1 MKKVLI
7 VLFVV
12 FLLVCFSSCS
22 ISENNSNQ
30 TNTPENQVNQ
40 ADTPVN
46 QVNQADTPAEKTTC
60 VTHNYTSSVIK
71 EATYDTEGE
80 ISYVCVNCGYSYT
93 QVIEQLTKHTVPENV
108 LNKVLSD
115 MRYDISQQ
123 FSIPMGQLINYS
135 IDGYKLQYY
144 SVEEA
149 PSLGYLFEGDLPET
163 ADEDMVYIAVV
174 SGNTKVNPEI
184 PYMTEYEDQALVAYM
199 EFDENNNLIDYGY
212 DACSNLHN
220 CALIMFSSSF

>member
-1 MKKVLI
+1 MKKFISVFI
-7 VLFVV
+7 CV
-12 FLLVCFSSCS
+12 FLLVSFASCGS
-22 ISENNSNQ
+22 GNKKKE
-30 TNTPENQVNQ
+30 
-40 ADTPVN
+40 
-46 QVNQADTPAEKTTC
+46 C
-60 VTHNYTSSVIK
+60 VEHSYTSSIIK
-71 EATYDTEGE
+71 EASYDEAGE
-80 ISYVCVNCGYSYT
+80 MLYVCEKCSYSYT
-93 QVIEQLTKHTVPENV
+93 QVIEQMTKHTVPDDI
-108 LNKVLSD
+108 LNDVLSD
-115 MRYDISQQ
+115 MRYEISQQ

-149 PSLGYLFEGDLPET
+149 LSLGYLFEGDLPET

-212 DACSNLHN
+212 DACSNLQN

>member
-1 MKKVLI
+1 MKKIFCVLI
-7 VLFVV
+7 SVL
-12 FLLVCFSSCS
+12 LLLSFASCGGS
-22 ISENNSNQ
+22 QKSDKTASEKR
-30 TNTPENQVNQ
+30 TC
-40 ADTPVN
+40 AD
-46 QVNQADTPAEKTTC
+46 
-60 VTHNYTSSVIK
+60 HNYTSSVAK
-71 EATYDTEGE
+71 EASYDSAGE
-80 ISYVCVNCGYSYT
+80 MLFVCESCGHTYT
-93 QVIEQLTKHTVPENV
+93 QVIEQLTKPTVPNET
-108 LNKVLSD
+108 LDKALSD

-144 SVEEA
+144 SVDEA
-149 PSLGYLFEGDLPET
+149 LSLGYLFEDDLPET
-163 ADEDMVYIAVV
+163 ADKDMVYIAVV

-212 DACSNLHN
+212 DACSNLRN